1 MDVTLV
7 AFKSDGARKDFR
19 VRGDRFTI
27 GRQEG
32 VDLRIPFSTVSRNH
46 CEVVI
51 ENGSV
56 LVRDLGSSN
65 GTFLNDVRIQETSL
79 APGDRL
85 TVGPVVLTIQIDGD
99 PAEIEPV
106 YATDGSSGTH
116 AFGPSL
122 PEPSPDGQDRS
133 DSSDDSS
140 AGIDL
145 DDAKPAKPAEPSK
158 PAASDGDDDEEDP
171 LGKMISESGDD
182 SSVFDFDFFSDDED
196 EADDLR

>member
-32 VDLRIPFSTVSRNH
+32 LDLRIPFSTVSRRH

-51 ENGSV
+51 ENGEV
-56 LVRDLGSSN
+56 VVRDLGSSN
-65 GTFLNDVRIQETSL
+65 GTFLNDVRIQETTL

-85 TVGPVVLTIQIDGD
+85 TVGPVVLTIQIDGE

-106 YATDGSSGTH
+106 HGADGSSGTH
-116 AFGPSL
+116 AFGPAVPS
-122 PEPSPDGQDRS
+122 PEP
-133 DSSDDSS
+133 DD
-140 AGIDL
+140 
-145 DDAKPAKPAEPSK
+145 E
-158 PAASDGDDDEEDP
+158 DGDDDDRDDDMDLDDLP
-171 LGKMISESGDD
+171 RTTQSGPPAKAAHDDGGKDDALSRMISESSED
-182 SSVFDFDFFSDDED
+182 SSVFDFDFFSDEDED
-196 EADDLR
+196 EDDDLR